1 MAYTPFKFPQQPT
14 LQQTLSRTPGYFG
27 PLMPP
32 QPKWWQIMQQKSP
45 YSFKG
50 MPVVKP
56 PMPGNPNFVGPLQPP
71 AVPQPSDPNF
81 VGPTQNQGMLP
92 SATPSP
98 NAIPKNQKAA
108 IIMGALSDIFRG
120 QDPTQNTVVRQQQMV
135 AMEERAKKE
144 RALAKTMRGETLTE
158 SDKIDLFGTK
168 LYADIEAERIRA
180 KESGSSGTSLMDNVN
195 YIDDLYIKR
204 DKYAPGT
211 KPYNDLT
218 IKIRNAEAGIG
229 AYKYDPQRQGMLASA
244 TTAAEQGFFGEQ
256 PLTKA
261 QVKSDD
267 AFGTWYTN
275 EWLLKG
281 GGSTEQT
288 YLENL
293 KGVRDVLV
301 DAEKSGESISGI
313 SEGILTKYPAANAY
327 FNEEGAIAQDRIASV
342 AQLSLKAIL
351 GGQFSEREGELLIQ
365 RAYNPLLSEAE
376 NIERLTQLINRIE
389 KAENYKG
396 AAAKY
401 YEDNGTIAGFKA
413 QKYDEEDFRSDIED
427 FYKQDMK
434 LLSDDALEQEFLN
447 TDASSIYFKILEE
460 EVRKRNQ

>member
-180 KESGSSGTSLMDNVN
+180 KEKGSSGTSLMQNTG
-195 YIDDLYIKR
+195 YIDDLYAQR
-204 DKYAPGT
+204 DALPE
-211 KPYNDLT
+211 NDPMRQRFDMM
-218 IKIRNAEAGIG
+218 IRNAEAQAG
-229 AYKYDPQRQGMLASA
+229 AGKYDPYTQFALAES
-244 TTAAEQGFFGEQ
+244 
-256 PLTKA
+256 KRI
-261 QVKSDD
+261 
-267 AFGTWYTN
+267 
-275 EWLLKG
+275 
-281 GGSTEQT
+281 GGSTAGLDLSPYE
-288 YLENL
+288 LEVDKAFAKEAVEFKTTGKWTAITNIEKLDQSIAALKESDNL
-293 KGVRDVLV
+293 TGPVIGNTPRALLAITNPEAVGLED
-301 DAEKSGESISGI
+301 DIRSII
-313 SEGILTKYPAANAY
+313 
-327 FNEEGAIAQDRIASV
+327 FQ
-342 AQLSLKAIL
+342 SLKATL
-351 GGQFSEREGELLIQ
+351 GAQFSEREGDRLVAASFNQLLPEEVNMKRLERI
-365 RAYNPLLSEAE
+365 RNETFNSIKAMEDKIKYNKRQKTLRGYEGEQSVDSLINAIIKPEDYAGLSDDQLMTIFKDPNTSEAE
-376 NIERLTQLINRIE
+376 LNAIRKLI
-389 KAENYKG
+389 G
-396 AAAKY
+396 
-401 YEDNGTIAGFKA
+401 G
-413 QKYDEEDFRSDIED
+413 
-427 FYKQDMK
+427 
-434 LLSDDALEQEFLN
+434 
-447 TDASSIYFKILEE
+447 
-460 EVRKRNQ
+460 

>member
-1 MAYTPFKFPQQPT
+1 MAYTPFKFPQRTAPNQKFPM
-14 LQQTLSRTPGYFG
+14 TPGYFG
-27 PLMPP
+27 QLN
-32 QPKWWQIMQQKSP
+32 
-45 YSFKG
+45 
-50 MPVVKP
+50 MPVTTGP
-56 PMPGNPNFVGPLQPP
+56 ATGYNPR
-71 AVPQPSDPNF
+71 
-81 VGPTQNQGMLP
+81 GMLP
-92 SATPSP
+92 LATP
-98 NAIPKNQKAA
+98 NANATPKNQKAA

-120 QDPTQNTVVRQQQMV
+120 QDPTQNTIARQQQMV

-144 RALAKTMRGETLTE
+144 RALAKSRRGETLTE
-158 SDKIDLFGTK
+158 TDLIDLFGTEGY
-168 LYADIEAERIRA
+168 LQGERIRIENE
-180 KESGSSGTSLMDNVN
+180 KGSNDTSLMQNTN
-195 YIDDLYIKR
+195 FISGLYETR
-204 DKYAPGT
+204 DKYPEGS
-211 KPYNDLT
+211 KGYNDLT
-218 IKIRNAEAGIG
+218 IAIRNAEAGIG
-229 AYKYDPQRQGMLASA
+229 AYKYDPQRQAEIVSSE
-244 TTAAEQGFFGEQ
+244 TSAEQGFLGEQ

-261 QVKSDD
+261 QLKSDE
-267 AFGTWYTN
+267 AFGQWYTN

-389 KAENYKG
+389 KAENYKA

-401 YEDNGTIAGFKA
+401 YEDKGTIAGLKV

-427 FYKQDMK
+427 FYRQDMK

>member
-14 LQQTLSRTPGYFG
+14 VQQTLSRTPGYFG
-27 PLMPP
+27 QLD
-32 QPKWWQIMQQKSP
+32 MQVP
-45 YSFKG
+45 T
-50 MPVVKP
+50 
-56 PMPGNPNFVGPLQPP
+56 GP
-71 AVPQPSDPNF
+71 A
-81 VGPTQNQGMLP
+81 TQNQGMLP
-92 SATPSP
+92 SATP
-98 NAIPKNQKAA
+98 NAMPRNQKAA

-120 QDPTQNTVVRQQQMV
+120 QDPTQNTIARQQQMV

-144 RALAKTMRGETLTE
+144 RALAKSMRGETLTE
-158 SDKIDLFGTK
+158 TDLIDLFGTEGY
-168 LYADIEAERIRA
+168 LQGERIRIENE
-180 KESGSSGTSLMDNVN
+180 KGSNDTSLMQNTN
-195 YIDDLYIKR
+195 FISGLYATR
-204 DKYAPGT
+204 DKYPEGS
-211 KPYNDLT
+211 KGYNDLT
-218 IKIRNAEAGIG
+218 IAIRNAEAGIG
-229 AYKYDPQRQGMLASA
+229 GYKYDPTRQAEIVSSE
-244 TTAAEQGFFGEQ
+244 TAAEQGFFGEQ

-261 QVKSDD
+261 QLKSDD

-389 KAENYKG
+389 KAENYKA

-401 YEDNGTIAGFKA
+401 YEDKGTIAGFKG

-427 FYKQDMK
+427 FYRQDMK

>member
-1 MAYTPFKFPQQPT
+1 MAYTPFKFPQRTAPN
-14 LQQTLSRTPGYFG
+14 QTFPMTPGYFG
-27 PLMPP
+27 QLNP
-32 QPKWWQIMQQKSP
+32 QNQNPFSL
-45 YSFKG
+45 
-50 MPVVKP
+50 P
-56 PMPGNPNFVGPLQPP
+56 PMKVPSGTQPTGYNPR
-71 AVPQPSDPNF
+71 
-81 VGPTQNQGMLP
+81 GMLP
-92 SATPSP
+92 VATP
-98 NAIPKNQKAA
+98 NATPKNQKAA

-120 QDPTQNTVVRQQQMV
+120 QDPTQNTIARQQQMV

-144 RALAKTMRGETLTE
+144 RALAKSRAGETLTE
-158 SDKIDLFGTK
+158 TDLIDLFGID
-168 LYADIEAERIRA
+168 LYAKRELENIRA
-180 KESGSSGTSLMDNVN
+180 KEKGSNETSLMQNTN
-195 YIDDLYIKR
+195 FISGLYATR
-204 DKYAPGT
+204 DKYPEGS
-211 KPYNDLT
+211 KGYNDLT
-218 IKIRNAEAGIG
+218 VAIRNAEAGIG
-229 AYKYDPQRQGMLASA
+229 GYKYDPTRQAEIVSSE
-244 TTAAEQGFFGEQ
+244 TAAEQGFFGEQ

-261 QVKSDD
+261 QLKSDD

-389 KAENYKG
+389 KAENYKA

>member
-1 MAYTPFKFPQQPT
+1 
-14 LQQTLSRTPGYFG
+14 
-27 PLMPP
+27 
-32 QPKWWQIMQQKSP
+32 
-45 YSFKG
+45 
-50 MPVVKP
+50 
-56 PMPGNPNFVGPLQPP
+56 
-71 AVPQPSDPNF
+71 
-81 VGPTQNQGMLP
+81 
-92 SATPSP
+92 
-98 NAIPKNQKAA
+98 
-108 IIMGALSDIFRG
+108 MGALSDIFRG
-120 QDPTQNTVVRQQQMV
+120 QDPTQNTILRQQQMV

-144 RALAKTMRGETLTE
+144 RALAKSMRGEKLTE
-158 SDKIDLFGTK
+158 TDLIDLFGTEGY
-168 LYADIEAERIRA
+168 LQGERIRIENE
-180 KESGSSGTSLMDNVN
+180 KGSNDTSLMQNTN
-195 YIDDLYIKR
+195 FISGLYTER
-204 DKYAPGT
+204 DKFPVNSKG
-211 KPYNDLT
+211 YNDLT
-218 IKIRNAEAGIG
+218 IAIRNAEAGIG

-261 QVKSDD
+261 QLKSDE
-267 AFGTWYTN
+267 AFGQWYTN

-313 SEGILTKYPAANAY
+313 SQGVLSKYPTLQAY

-389 KAENYKG
+389 KAENYKA

-401 YEDNGTIAGFKA
+401 YEDQGTIAGFKG

-427 FYKQDMK
+427 FYRQDMK
-434 LLSDDALEQEFLN
+434 LLSDEALEQEFLN

>member
-1 MAYTPFKFPQQPT
+1 M
-14 LQQTLSRTPGYFG
+14 
-27 PLMPP
+27 
-32 QPKWWQIMQQKSP
+32 
-45 YSFKG
+45 
-50 MPVVKP
+50 
-56 PMPGNPNFVGPLQPP
+56 
-71 AVPQPSDPNF
+71 
-81 VGPTQNQGMLP
+81 
-92 SATPSP
+92 
-98 NAIPKNQKAA
+98 
-108 IIMGALSDIFRG
+108 
-120 QDPTQNTVVRQQQMV
+120 QNTNFISG
-135 AMEERAKKE
+135 
-144 RALAKTMRGETLTE
+144 LYET
-158 SDKIDLFGTK
+158 
-168 LYADIEAERIRA
+168 
-180 KESGSSGTSLMDNVN
+180 
-195 YIDDLYIKR
+195 R
-204 DKYAPGT
+204 DKYPEGS
-211 KPYNDLT
+211 KGYNDLT
-218 IKIRNAEAGIG
+218 IAIRNAEAGIG
-229 AYKYDPQRQGMLASA
+229 AYKYDPQRQAEIVSSE
-244 TTAAEQGFFGEQ
+244 TSAEQGFLGEQ

-261 QVKSDD
+261 QLKSDE
-267 AFGTWYTN
+267 AFGQWYTN

-389 KAENYKG
+389 KAENYKA

-401 YEDNGTIAGFKA
+401 YEDKGTIAGLKV

-427 FYKQDMK
+427 FYRQDMK

>member
-1 MAYTPFKFPQQPT
+1 MAYTPFKFPKRTAPNQKFPM
-14 LQQTLSRTPGYFG
+14 TPGYFG
-27 PLMPP
+27 QLN
-32 QPKWWQIMQQKSP
+32 
-45 YSFKG
+45 
-50 MPVVKP
+50 MPVTTGP
-56 PMPGNPNFVGPLQPP
+56 ATGYNPR
-71 AVPQPSDPNF
+71 
-81 VGPTQNQGMLP
+81 GMLP
-92 SATPSP
+92 LATP
-98 NAIPKNQKAA
+98 NANATPKNQKAA

-120 QDPTQNTVVRQQQMV
+120 QDPTQNTIARQQQMV

-180 KESGSSGTSLMDNVN
+180 KEKGSNETSLMQNTN
-195 YIDDLYIKR
+195 FISGLYAKR
-204 DKYAPGT
+204 DKYPEGS
-211 KPYNDLT
+211 KGYNDLT
-218 IKIRNAEAGIG
+218 VAIRNAEAGIG
-229 AYKYDPQRQGMLASA
+229 GYKYDPTRQAEIVSSE
-244 TTAAEQGFFGEQ
+244 TAAGQGFFGEQ
-256 PLTKA
+256 PLTKG
-261 QVKSDD
+261 QLKSDD

-389 KAENYKG
+389 KAENYKA

-401 YEDNGTIAGFKA
+401 WEDNGTIAGFKA